1 MKVSES
7 GYTREELLE
16 IVDTYLAEQSRRWE
30 FIEEKGDGMYVYAE
44 NGDRYLDFF
53 AGIAVSSAG
62 NANKKVA
69 KAIADQAANVI
80 HASNYAYTLPMI
92 LLAKKVCDTIG
103 MEKIVFQNS
112 GTEANEAM
120 IKMARKYGVDNYGP
134 DRYKIVTAK
143 NSFHGRTYGA
153 LSATGQPDSACHKGF
168 APLLPGFTYAE
179 YNNLEDFKSKCDEN
193 TIGIMVEPVQ
203 GEGGV
208 YPADPEFL
216 KGLREFCDEK
226 NMLLMFD
233 EVQVG
238 SGRTGKLFAHQNY
251 GVEPDT
257 CSMAKALG
265 SGVPIGAVCARGDA
279 AKTLTPGTHGSTF
292 AGGPLACALAATTLD
307 VMINEG
313 VIENAR
319 VMGEYFRDQMHK
331 VIEKN
336 HPKAV
341 NEIRGLG
348 MINGIQLNHPSGQP
362 VVDLCYKD
370 ANVLINN
377 TNGNVLRFVPPLI
390 TGKEE
395 IDLCIKAVD
404 DAMTK
409 LGW

>member
-265 SGVPIGAVCARGDA
+265 SGVPIGAVCARGGA

-336 HPKAV
+336 HPDAV

-348 MINGIQLNHPSGQP
+348 LIDGIQLNKPSGQP
-362 VVDLCYKD
+362 VVDLCFKD